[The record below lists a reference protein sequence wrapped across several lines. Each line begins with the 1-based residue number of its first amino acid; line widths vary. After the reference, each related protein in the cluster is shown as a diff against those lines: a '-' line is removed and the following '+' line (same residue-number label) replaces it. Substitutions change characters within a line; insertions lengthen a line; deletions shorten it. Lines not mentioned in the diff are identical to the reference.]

1 MTGRDADVV
10 APVAAVVVSA
20 DPPQADSTR
29 DAAARTVT
37 AMAVSAVRDVNMRA
51 PYPK

>member
-1 MTGRDADVV
+1 MTGRCADV
-10 APVAAVVVSA
+10 AAPPVAVSD

-37 AMAVSAVRDVNMRA
+37 AMAVSAVRDLNMRA